1 MAIHF
6 NFFFSYSLR
15 VALVMV
21 SVHIETLHVVHYVVT
36 KGLDAYT

>member
-1 MAIHF
+1 M
-6 NFFFSYSLR
+6 FFSLFSYSLR

-21 SVHIETLHVVHYVVT
+21 SVHTEPLHVVHYIVT